1 MKDLR
6 GYLRAWAVAEQGI
19 GDAAVQHDGILIPV
33 ELARTASLASRRT
46 GAPSPGWP
54 GDRDVP
60 SKASVLDF
68 VSKLAA
74 HGKPVD
80 AGDAALAAALCA
92 LCRCSASDD
101 GGLAEELDRFFDLA
115 MCRFVLDSHDVRMS
129 KGQAASSVGPGFF
142 EGRQP
147 SLFISTRQAQREA
160 IGVMGN
166 VGDNFGVALYRR
178 LTGRKPD
185 AVGIWVGPD
194 VPLFLTIGSV
204 LARARGRSL
213 VWGTGAIQPLAYA
226 RQAAPAASVF
236 MGVRGPRTSEEVLR
250 KHGVYARPIGDPGIL
265 LPAVMDPSDVSVPDI
280 DIGVVSHSVDKS
292 RFQSEGVD
300 LFQVTNYGTLAEFV
314 KSMTRCRRIVSTGLH
329 GMIFAHALGI
339 PAVVVKVG
347 DRITGQE
354 FKFRDYSNWVGAY
367 PGIPRLDLTGYQS
380 LGEIDWREVAE
391 HAWLPD
397 SMDATDL
404 LATFPF
410 DIDAGAMAKVRGLRS
425 S

>member
-6 GYLRAWAVAEQGI
+6 GYLRAWAVAEQWV
-19 GDAAVQHDGILIPV
+19 GDASTRHDGILIPV
-33 ELARTASLASRRT
+33 ELARTASLASRRS
-46 GAPSPGWP
+46 GAPPPRWP
-54 GDRDVP
+54 GSGDAP

-68 VSKLAA
+68 VSNLAA
-74 HGKPVD
+74 HGKPID
-80 AGDAALAAALCA
+80 ADDTALAAALCA
-92 LCRCSASDD
+92 LCRCSSPGD
-101 GGLAEELDRFFDLA
+101 GSRAEELDRSFDLA
-115 MCRFVLDSHDVRMS
+115 MRSFVLDSHDVRIA
-129 KGQAASSVGPGFF
+129 KGQAASSVGPHFF
-142 EGRQP
+142 EGREP

-160 IGVMGN
+160 IGVTGN
-166 VGDNFGVALYRR
+166 VGDNFGVSLYRR

-185 AVGIWVGPD
+185 AVGIWIEPE

-213 VWGTGAIQPLAYA
+213 VWGTGAIQPLAHA
-226 RQAAPAASVF
+226 RQAAPVTSVF
-236 MGVRGPRTSEEVLR
+236 MGVRGPRTSEEILR

-265 LPAVMDPSDVSVPDI
+265 LPAVMDPSDVSIPDI
-280 DIGVVSHSVDKS
+280 DIGVVAHSVDKS

-314 KSMTRCRRIVSTGLH
+314 ESLTRCRRIVSTGLH

-354 FKFRDYSNWVGAY
+354 FKFRDYSNWAGVY
-367 PGIPRLDLTGYQS
+367 PGMPRLDLTGYGC
-380 LGEIDWREVAE
+380 LGEVDWREVAE

-410 DIDAGAMAKVRGLRS
+410 DIEAGVMAKVRDLRPS
-425 S
+425 